1 MVLPSRGVVVTHYRD
16 ACRRKR
22 YNWRPRGAKGYSP
35 GTPGRERGFC
45 AALSPRCRYA
55 VVRDAILDYV
65 AQRDDADDADGAK
78 APDASGL
85 VFDNGAERSEE
96 YLLGILRERPDVTIA
111 QLCDLVSKSRRQ
123 VQRDIAALKS
133 AGRVRRVGPNRGG
146 HWEVP

>member
-1 MVLPSRGVVVTHYRD
+1 MPY
-16 ACRRKR
+16 CR
-22 YNWRPRGAKGYSP
+22 
-35 GTPGRERGFC
+35 C
-45 AALSPRCRYA
+45 A

-65 AQRDDADDADGAK
+65 AQRDGADDAEHDADGAK

-85 VFDNGAERSEE
+85 VFDNGAEWSEE

-133 AGRVRRVGPNRGG
+133 AGKVRRVGPNRGG